1 MKILVINTGS
11 SSIKYQLF
19 QMDDKSVLASGLIER
34 IGETTAKHKFSSVNL
49 KESIVVEKNIPNHQ
63 TGISE
68 MDELLTDSVN
78 GVIKNSSE
86 ISAIGHR
93 VVHGGETF
101 TKPSII
107 DEDVIKAIEANV
119 PLAPLHNPG
128 NLSGIFAAQKFF
140 KGVVNVAVFDTAFH
154 QTMPENVFRYAIP
167 NEYYE
172 KYKIRR
178 YGFHG
183 TSHQYVS
190 KLAAKFLGK
199 NIDSL
204 NLITLHLGNGASV
217 CAIKNGKSYDTSMGM
232 TPLEGLIMGTRTGDL
247 DPAIPFFMADH
258 VKLSYKEIDTLLNKQ
273 SGLKGISALNDMR
286 DILAKRKEGDKNAI
300 LAIEMYVNRIRKY
313 IGAYLVGLEGRVDAI
328 LFTAG
333 IGENASEI
341 RELCMQNL
349 SSLGIELDGDK
360 NNAPNRDVREI
371 SKDTSKIKVLV
382 VPTNEELEIALQ
394 AKDVIETNK

>member
-19 QMDDKSVLASGLIER
+19 EMNDKSVLASGLIER
-34 IGETTAKHKFSSVNL
+34 IGEKTAKHKFSSVNL
-49 KESIVVEKNIPNHQ
+49 KESIVLEKSIPDHE

-68 MDELLTDSVN
+68 MDELLTNAKD

-101 TKPSII
+101 TKPTII
-107 DEDVIKAIEANV
+107 DDDVIKAIESNV

-128 NLSGIFAAQKFF
+128 NLSGIYAAKKFF
-140 KGVVNVAVFDTAFH
+140 KGVPNVAVFDTAFH
-154 QTMPENVFRYAIP
+154 QTMPEGNYRYAIP

-190 KLAAKFLGK
+190 KLAAQFLNK
-199 NIDSL
+199 PIESV

-217 CAIKNGKSYDTSMGM
+217 CSIKNGKSFDTSMGM

-286 DILAKRKEGDKNAI
+286 DILVKKEEGDKNAK
-300 LAIEMYVNRIRKY
+300 LAIEMYVKRIRKY
-313 IGAYLVGLEGRVDAI
+313 IGAYLVGLDGKLDAI
-328 LFTAG
+328 VFTAG
-333 IGENASEI
+333 IGENATEI
-341 RELCMQNL
+341 RKLCMENL
-349 SSLGIELDGDK
+349 SSLGIELDENK
-360 NNAPNRDVREI
+360 NNASSKQVREI
-371 SKDTSKIKVLV
+371 NTEKSKIKVLV
-382 VPTNEELEIALQ
+382 CPTNEELEIAQQ
-394 AKDVIETNK
+394 AKEVIEAN

>member
-19 QMDDKSVLASGLIER
+19 EMNDKSVLASGLIER
-34 IGETTAKHKFSSVNL
+34 IGEKTAKHKFSSVNL
-49 KESIVVEKNIPNHQ
+49 KESIVIEKPIPDHE

-68 MDELLTDSVN
+68 MDELLTSTKD

-86 ISAIGHR
+86 IFAIGHR

-101 TKPSII
+101 TKPTII
-107 DEDVIKAIEANV
+107 DEDVIKAIESNV

-128 NLSGIFAAQKFF
+128 NLSGIYAAKKFF
-140 KGVVNVAVFDTAFH
+140 KGVTNVAVFDTAFH
-154 QTMPENVFRYAIP
+154 QTMPEGNYRYAIP

-190 KLAAKFLGK
+190 KLAAKFLNK
-199 NIDSL
+199 PIESL

-217 CAIKNGKSYDTSMGM
+217 CSIKNGKSFDTSMGM

-286 DILAKRKEGDKNAI
+286 DILAKKEEGDKNAK
-300 LAIEMYVNRIRKY
+300 LAIEMYVKRIRKY
-313 IGAYLVGLEGRVDAI
+313 IGAYLVGLDGKLDAI
-328 LFTAG
+328 IFTAG

-341 RELCMQNL
+341 RKLCMENL
-349 SSLGIELDGDK
+349 SSLGIELDENK
-360 NNAPNRDVREI
+360 NSASSKQVREI
-371 SKDTSKIKVLV
+371 NNEKSKIKILV
-382 VPTNEELEIALQ
+382 VPTNEELEIAEQ
-394 AKDVIETNK
+394 TKEVIEAN

>member
-19 QMDDKSVLASGLIER
+19 EMNDKSVLASGLIER
-34 IGETTAKHKFSSVNL
+34 IGEKTAKHKFSSVNL
-49 KESIVVEKNIPNHQ
+49 KESIVLEKSIPDHE

-68 MDELLTDSVN
+68 MDELLTNAKD

-101 TKPSII
+101 TKPTII
-107 DEDVIKAIEANV
+107 DDDVIKAIESNV

-128 NLSGIFAAQKFF
+128 NLSGIYAAKKFF
-140 KGVVNVAVFDTAFH
+140 KGVPNVAVFDTAFH
-154 QTMPENVFRYAIP
+154 QTMPEGNYRYAIP

-190 KLAAKFLGK
+190 KLAAQFLNK
-199 NIDSL
+199 PIESV

-217 CAIKNGKSYDTSMGM
+217 CSIKNGKSFDTSMGM

-286 DILAKRKEGDKNAI
+286 DILAKKAEGDKNAK
-300 LAIEMYVNRIRKY
+300 LAIEMYVKRIRKY
-313 IGAYLVGLEGRVDAI
+313 IGAYLVGLDGKLDAI
-328 LFTAG
+328 VFTAG
-333 IGENASEI
+333 IGENATEI
-341 RELCMQNL
+341 RKLCMENL
-349 SSLGIELDGDK
+349 SSLGIELDENK
-360 NNAPNRDVREI
+360 NNASSKQVREI
-371 SKDTSKIKVLV
+371 NTEKSKIKVLV
-382 VPTNEELEIALQ
+382 VPTNEELEIAQQ
-394 AKDVIETNK
+394 AKEVIEAN

>member
-19 QMDDKSVLASGLIER
+19 EMNDKSVLASGLIER
-34 IGETTAKHKFSSVNL
+34 IGEKTAKHKFSSVNL
-49 KESIVVEKNIPNHQ
+49 KESIVIEKPIPDHE

-68 MDELLTDSVN
+68 MDELLTATKD

-101 TKPSII
+101 TKPTII
-107 DEDVIKAIEANV
+107 DDEVIKAIESNV

-128 NLSGIFAAQKFF
+128 NLSGIYAAKKFF
-140 KGVVNVAVFDTAFH
+140 KGVPNVAVFDTAFH
-154 QTMPENVFRYAIP
+154 QTMPEGNYRYAIP

-190 KLAAKFLGK
+190 KLAAKFLNK
-199 NIDSL
+199 PIESV

-217 CAIKNGKSYDTSMGM
+217 CSIKNGKSFDTSMGM

-286 DILAKRKEGDKNAI
+286 DILAKKDEGDKNAK
-300 LAIEMYVNRIRKY
+300 LAIEMYVKRIRKY
-313 IGAYLVGLEGRVDAI
+313 IGAYLVGLDGKLDAI
-328 LFTAG
+328 VFTAG
-333 IGENASEI
+333 IGENATEI
-341 RELCMQNL
+341 RKLCMENL
-349 SSLGIELDGDK
+349 SSLGIELDENK
-360 NNAPNRDVREI
+360 NNSSSKQVREI
-371 SKDTSKIKVLV
+371 NTEKSKIKVLV
-382 VPTNEELEIALQ
+382 CPTNEELEIAQQ
-394 AKDVIETNK
+394 AKEVIEAN

>member
-19 QMDDKSVLASGLIER
+19 EMNEKSVLASGLIER
-34 IGETTAKHKFSSVNL
+34 IGENTAKHKFSSVNL
-49 KESIVVEKNIPNHQ
+49 KESIVLEKSIPDHE

-68 MDELLTDSVN
+68 MDELLTNAKD

-101 TKPSII
+101 TKPTII
-107 DEDVIKAIEANV
+107 DEDVIKAIESNV

-128 NLSGIFAAQKFF
+128 NLSGIYAAKKFF
-140 KGVVNVAVFDTAFH
+140 KGVPNVAVFDTAFH
-154 QTMPENVFRYAIP
+154 QTMPEGNYRYAIP

-190 KLAAKFLGK
+190 KLAAQFLNK
-199 NIDSL
+199 PIESV

-217 CAIKNGKSYDTSMGM
+217 CSIKNGKSFDTSMGM

-286 DILAKRKEGDKNAI
+286 DILVKKEEGDKNAK
-300 LAIEMYVNRIRKY
+300 LAIEMYVKRIRKY
-313 IGAYLVGLEGRVDAI
+313 IGAYLVGLDGKLDAI
-328 LFTAG
+328 VFTAG
-333 IGENASEI
+333 IGENATEI
-341 RELCMQNL
+341 RKLCMENL
-349 SSLGIELDGDK
+349 SSLGI
-360 NNAPNRDVREI
+360 
-371 SKDTSKIKVLV
+371 
-382 VPTNEELEIALQ
+382 
-394 AKDVIETNK
+394 

>member
-19 QMDDKSVLASGLIER
+19 EMNDKSVLASGLIER
-34 IGETTAKHKFSSVNL
+34 IGEKIAKHKFSSVNL
-49 KESIVVEKNIPNHQ
+49 KENIIIEKEIPDHE
-63 TGISE
+63 TGIRE
-68 MDELLTDSVN
+68 MDELLTNKKD

-101 TKPSII
+101 TKPTII
-107 DEDVIKAIEANV
+107 DDDVIKAIESNV

-128 NLSGIFAAQKFF
+128 NLSGIYAAKKFF
-140 KGVVNVAVFDTAFH
+140 KGVPNVAVFDTAFH
-154 QTMPENVFRYAIP
+154 QTMPEGNYRYAIP

-190 KLAAKFLGK
+190 KLAAKFLNK
-199 NIDSL
+199 PIESL

-217 CAIKNGKSYDTSMGM
+217 CSIRNGKSFDTSMGM

-258 VKLSYKEIDTLLNKQ
+258 VKLTYKEIDTLLNKQ

-286 DILAKRKEGDKNAI
+286 DILAKKEEGDKNAK
-300 LAIEMYVNRIRKY
+300 LAIEMYIKRIRKY
-313 IGAYLVGLEGRVDAI
+313 IGAYLVGLDGKLDAI
-328 LFTAG
+328 VFTAG
-333 IGENASEI
+333 IGENATEI
-341 RELCMQNL
+341 RKLCMENL
-349 SSLGIELDGDK
+349 SALGIEIDENK
-360 NNAPNRDVREI
+360 NNSNSKEVREI
-371 SKDTSKIKVLV
+371 NNEKSKIKILV
-382 VPTNEELEIALQ
+382 VPTNEELEIAEQ
-394 AKDVIETNK
+394 AKEVIHAN

>member
-19 QMDDKSVLASGLIER
+19 EMNEKSVLASGLIER
-34 IGETTAKHKFSSVNL
+34 IGENTAKHKFSSVNL
-49 KESIVVEKNIPNHQ
+49 KESIVLEKSIPDHE

-68 MDELLTDSVN
+68 MDELLTN
-78 GVIKNSSE
+78 AKEGVIKNSSE

-101 TKPSII
+101 TKPTII
-107 DEDVIKAIEANV
+107 DENVIKAIESNV

-128 NLSGIFAAQKFF
+128 NLSGIYAAKKFF
-140 KGVVNVAVFDTAFH
+140 KGVPNVAVFDTAFH
-154 QTMPENVFRYAIP
+154 QTMPEGNYRYAIP

-190 KLAAKFLGK
+190 KLAAQFLNK
-199 NIDSL
+199 PIESV

-217 CAIKNGKSYDTSMGM
+217 CSIKNGKSFDTSMGM

-286 DILAKRKEGDKNAI
+286 DILVKKEEGDKNAK
-300 LAIEMYVNRIRKY
+300 LAIEMYVKRIRKY
-313 IGAYLVGLEGRVDAI
+313 IGAYLVGLDGKLDAI
-328 LFTAG
+328 VFTAG
-333 IGENASEI
+333 IGENATEI
-341 RELCMQNL
+341 RKLCMEDL
-349 SSLGIELDGDK
+349 SSLGIELDENK
-360 NNAPNRDVREI
+360 NNASSKQVREI
-371 SKDTSKIKVLV
+371 NTEKSKIKILV
-382 VPTNEELEIALQ
+382 CPTNEELEIAQQ
-394 AKDVIETNK
+394 AKDVIEAN

>member
-19 QMDDKSVLASGLIER
+19 EMNDKSVLASGLIER
-34 IGETTAKHKFSSVNL
+34 IGEKTAKHKFSSVNL
-49 KESIVVEKNIPNHQ
+49 KESIVIEKSIPDHE

-68 MDELLTDSVN
+68 MDELLTATKD

-101 TKPSII
+101 TKPTII
-107 DEDVIKAIEANV
+107 DEDVIKAIESNV

-128 NLSGIFAAQKFF
+128 NLSGIYAAKKFF
-140 KGVVNVAVFDTAFH
+140 KGVPNVAVFDTAFH
-154 QTMPENVFRYAIP
+154 QTMPEGNYRYAIP

-190 KLAAKFLGK
+190 KLTAQFLNK
-199 NIDSL
+199 PIESV

-217 CAIKNGKSYDTSMGM
+217 CSIKNGKSFDTSMGM

-286 DILAKRKEGDKNAI
+286 DILAKKAEGDKNAK
-300 LAIEMYVNRIRKY
+300 LAIEMYVKRIRKY
-313 IGAYLVGLEGRVDAI
+313 IGAYLVGLDGKLDAI
-328 LFTAG
+328 VFTAG
-333 IGENASEI
+333 IGENATEI
-341 RELCMQNL
+341 RKLCMEDL
-349 SSLGIELDGDK
+349 SSLGIELDENK
-360 NNAPNRDVREI
+360 NNASSKQVREI
-371 SKDTSKIKVLV
+371 NTEKSKIKILV
-382 VPTNEELEIALQ
+382 CPTNEELEIAQQ
-394 AKDVIETNK
+394 AKDVIEAN

>member
-19 QMDDKSVLASGLIER
+19 EMNDKSVLASGLIER
-34 IGETTAKHKFSSVNL
+34 IGEKTAKHKFSSVNL
-49 KESIVVEKNIPNHQ
+49 KESIVIEKSIPDHE

-68 MDELLTDSVN
+68 MDELLTNAKD

-101 TKPSII
+101 TKPTII
-107 DEDVIKAIEANV
+107 DDDVIKAIESNV

-128 NLSGIFAAQKFF
+128 NLSGIYAAKKFF
-140 KGVVNVAVFDTAFH
+140 KGVPNVAVFDTAFH
-154 QTMPENVFRYAIP
+154 QTMPEGNYRYAIP

-190 KLAAKFLGK
+190 KLAAQFLNKPIEGV
-199 NIDSL
+199 

-217 CAIKNGKSYDTSMGM
+217 CSIKNGKSFDTSMGM

-286 DILAKRKEGDKNAI
+286 DILVKKEEGDKNAK
-300 LAIEMYVNRIRKY
+300 LAIEMYVKRIRKY
-313 IGAYLVGLEGRVDAI
+313 IGAYLVGLDGKLDAI
-328 LFTAG
+328 VFTAG
-333 IGENASEI
+333 IGENATEI
-341 RELCMQNL
+341 RKLCMEDL
-349 SSLGIELDGDK
+349 SSLGIELDENK
-360 NNAPNRDVREI
+360 NNASSKQVREI
-371 SKDTSKIKVLV
+371 NTEKSKIKVLV
-382 VPTNEELEIALQ
+382 CPTNEELEIAQQ
-394 AKDVIETNK
+394 AKEVIEAN

>member
-19 QMDDKSVLASGLIER
+19 EMNDKSVLASGLIER
-34 IGETTAKHKFSSVNL
+34 IGEKTAKHKFSSVNL
-49 KESIVVEKNIPNHQ
+49 KESIVIEKSIPDHE

-68 MDELLTDSVN
+68 MDELLTNAKD

-101 TKPSII
+101 TKPTII
-107 DEDVIKAIEANV
+107 DEDVIKAIESNV

-128 NLSGIFAAQKFF
+128 NLSGIYAAKKFF
-140 KGVVNVAVFDTAFH
+140 KGVPNVAVFDTAFH
-154 QTMPENVFRYAIP
+154 QTMPEGNYRYAIP

-190 KLAAKFLGK
+190 KLAAQFLNK
-199 NIDSL
+199 PIESV

-217 CAIKNGKSYDTSMGM
+217 CSIKNGKSFDTSMGM

-286 DILAKRKEGDKNAI
+286 DILVKKEEGDKNAK
-300 LAIEMYVNRIRKY
+300 LAIEMYVKRIRKY
-313 IGAYLVGLEGRVDAI
+313 IGAYLVGLDGKLDAI
-328 LFTAG
+328 VFTAG
-333 IGENASEI
+333 IGENATEI
-341 RELCMQNL
+341 RKLCMENL
-349 SSLGIELDGDK
+349 SSLGIELDENK
-360 NNAPNRDVREI
+360 NNASSKQVREI
-371 SKDTSKIKVLV
+371 NTEKSKIKILV
-382 VPTNEELEIALQ
+382 VPTNEELEIAQQ
-394 AKDVIETNK
+394 AKEVIEAN

>member
-19 QMDDKSVLASGLIER
+19 EMNDKSVLASGLIER
-34 IGETTAKHKFSSVNL
+34 IGEKTAKHKFSSVNL
-49 KESIVVEKNIPNHQ
+49 KESIVIEKAIPDHA

-68 MDELLTDSVN
+68 MDELLTASKD

-101 TKPSII
+101 TKPTII
-107 DEDVIKAIEANV
+107 DEDVIKAIESNV

-128 NLSGIFAAQKFF
+128 NLSGIYAAKKFF
-140 KGVVNVAVFDTAFH
+140 KGVTNVAVFDTAFH
-154 QTMPENVFRYAIP
+154 QTMPEGNYRYAIP

-190 KLAAKFLGK
+190 KLAAKFLNK
-199 NIDSL
+199 PIESL

-217 CAIKNGKSYDTSMGM
+217 CSIKNGKSFDTSMGM

-286 DILAKRKEGDKNAI
+286 DILAKKEEGDKNAK
-300 LAIEMYVNRIRKY
+300 LAIEMYVKRIRKY
-313 IGAYLVGLEGRVDAI
+313 IGAYLVGLDGKLDAI
-328 LFTAG
+328 IFTAG

-341 RELCMQNL
+341 RKLCMENL
-349 SSLGIELDGDK
+349 SSLGIELDENK
-360 NNAPNRDVREI
+360 NSASSKLVREI
-371 SKDTSKIKVLV
+371 NNEKSKIKILV
-382 VPTNEELEIALQ
+382 VPTNEELEIAEQ
-394 AKDVIETNK
+394 TKEVIEAN

>member
-19 QMDDKSVLASGLIER
+19 EMNDKSVLASGLIER
-34 IGETTAKHKFSSVNL
+34 IGEKTAKHKFSSVNL
-49 KESIVVEKNIPNHQ
+49 KESIVLEKSIPDHE

-68 MDELLTDSVN
+68 MDELLTN
-78 GVIKNSSE
+78 AKEGVIKNSSE

-101 TKPSII
+101 TKPTII
-107 DEDVIKAIEANV
+107 DENVIKAIESNV

-128 NLSGIFAAQKFF
+128 NLSGIYAAKKFF
-140 KGVVNVAVFDTAFH
+140 KGVPNVAVFDTAFH
-154 QTMPENVFRYAIP
+154 QTMPEGNYRYAIP

-190 KLAAKFLGK
+190 KLAAQFLNK
-199 NIDSL
+199 PIESV

-217 CAIKNGKSYDTSMGM
+217 CSIKNGKSFDTSMGM

-286 DILAKRKEGDKNAI
+286 DILVKKEEGDKNAK
-300 LAIEMYVNRIRKY
+300 LAIEMYVKRIRKY
-313 IGAYLVGLEGRVDAI
+313 IGAYLVGLDGKLDAI
-328 LFTAG
+328 VFTAG
-333 IGENASEI
+333 IGENATEI
-341 RELCMQNL
+341 RKLCMENL
-349 SSLGIELDGDK
+349 SSLGIELDENK
-360 NNAPNRDVREI
+360 NNASSKQVREI
-371 SKDTSKIKVLV
+371 NTEKSKIKILV
-382 VPTNEELEIALQ
+382 CPTNEELEIAQQ
-394 AKDVIETNK
+394 AKDVIEAN

>member
-19 QMDDKSVLASGLIER
+19 QMKDKTVLASGLIER
-34 IGETTAKHKFSSVNL
+34 IGEKTAKHKFSSVNL
-49 KESIVVEKNIPNHQ
+49 KESLVLEKNIPDHQ

-68 MDELLTDSVN
+68 MDELLTNSQN
-78 GVIKNSSE
+78 GVIKQSSE
-86 ISAIGHR
+86 ITAIGHR

-107 DEDVIKAIEANV
+107 DESVIKAIESNV

-140 KGVVNVAVFDTAFH
+140 KGVTNVAVFDTAFH

-172 KYKIRR
+172 KYRIRR

-190 KLAAKFLGK
+190 KLAAKFLNK
-199 NIDSL
+199 NIESL
-204 NLITLHLGNGASV
+204 NLIILHLGNGASM
-217 CAIKNGKSYDTSMGM
+217 CAIKNGKSFDTSMGM

-247 DPAIPFFMADH
+247 DPAIPFFLADNAN
-258 VKLSYKEIDTLLNKQ
+258 LSFKEIDTLLNKQ
-273 SGLKGISALNDMR
+273 SGLKGISTLNDMR
-286 DILAKRKEGDKNAI
+286 DILAKSKEGDKNAI
-300 LAIEMYVNRIRKY
+300 LAIEMYTNRIRKY
-313 IGAYLVGLEGRVDAI
+313 IGAYLVGLDGKVDAI
-328 LFTAG
+328 VFTAG
-333 IGENASEI
+333 IGENSPEI
-341 RELCMQNL
+341 RQRCVVNL
-349 SSLGIELDGDK
+349 QSLGIELDEIK
-360 NNAPNRDVREI
+360 NTLSSKDVRDI
-371 SKDTSKIKVLV
+371 SKDASKIKVLV
-382 VPTNEELEIALQ
+382 APTNEELEIALQ
-394 AKDVIETNK
+394 VKDVLETKR

>member
-19 QMDDKSVLASGLIER
+19 EMNDKSVLASGLIER
-34 IGETTAKHKFSSVNL
+34 IGEKTAKHKFSSVNL
-49 KESIVVEKNIPNHQ
+49 KESIVIEKSIPDHE

-68 MDELLTDSVN
+68 MDELLTATKD

-101 TKPSII
+101 TKPTII
-107 DEDVIKAIEANV
+107 DEDVIKAIESNV

-128 NLSGIFAAQKFF
+128 NLSGIYAAKKFF
-140 KGVVNVAVFDTAFH
+140 KGVPNVAVFDTAFH
-154 QTMPENVFRYAIP
+154 QTMPEGNYRYAIP

-190 KLAAKFLGK
+190 KLTAQFLNK
-199 NIDSL
+199 PIESV

-217 CAIKNGKSYDTSMGM
+217 CSIKNGKSFDTSMGM

-286 DILAKRKEGDKNAI
+286 DILAKKAEGDKNAK
-300 LAIEMYVNRIRKY
+300 LAIEMYVKRIRKY
-313 IGAYLVGLEGRVDAI
+313 IGAYLVGLDGKLDAI
-328 LFTAG
+328 VFTAG
-333 IGENASEI
+333 IGENATEI
-341 RELCMQNL
+341 RKLCMEDL
-349 SSLGIELDGDK
+349 SSLGIELDENK
-360 NNAPNRDVREI
+360 NNASSKQVREI
-371 SKDTSKIKVLV
+371 NTEKSKIKILV
-382 VPTNEELEIALQ
+382 CPTNEELEIAQQ
-394 AKDVIETNK
+394 AKEVIEAN

>member
-19 QMDDKSVLASGLIER
+19 EMNDKSVLASGLIER
-34 IGETTAKHKFSSVNL
+34 IGEKTAKHKFSSVNL
-49 KESIVVEKNIPNHQ
+49 KESIVLEKSIPDHE

-68 MDELLTDSVN
+68 MDELLTNAKD

-101 TKPSII
+101 TKPTII
-107 DEDVIKAIEANV
+107 DEDVIKAIESNV

-128 NLSGIFAAQKFF
+128 NLSGIYAAKKFF
-140 KGVVNVAVFDTAFH
+140 KGVPNVAVFDTAFH
-154 QTMPENVFRYAIP
+154 QTMPEGNYRYAIP

-190 KLAAKFLGK
+190 KLAAQFLNK
-199 NIDSL
+199 PIESV

-217 CAIKNGKSYDTSMGM
+217 CSIKNGKSFDTSMGM

-286 DILAKRKEGDKNAI
+286 DILVKKEEGDKNAK
-300 LAIEMYVNRIRKY
+300 LAIEMYVKRIRKY
-313 IGAYLVGLEGRVDAI
+313 IGAYLVGLDGKLDAI
-328 LFTAG
+328 VFTAG
-333 IGENASEI
+333 IGENATEI
-341 RELCMQNL
+341 RKLCMENL
-349 SSLGIELDGDK
+349 SSLGIELDENK
-360 NNAPNRDVREI
+360 NNASSKQVREI
-371 SKDTSKIKVLV
+371 NTEKSKIKVLV
-382 VPTNEELEIALQ
+382 CPTNEELEIAQQ
-394 AKDVIETNK
+394 AKEVIEAN

>member
-19 QMDDKSVLASGLIER
+19 EMNDKSVLASGLIER
-34 IGETTAKHKFSSVNL
+34 IGEKTAKHKFSSVNL
-49 KESIVVEKNIPNHQ
+49 KESIVIEKSIPDHE

-68 MDELLTDSVN
+68 MDELLTATKD

-101 TKPSII
+101 TKPTII
-107 DEDVIKAIEANV
+107 DEDVIKAIESNV

-128 NLSGIFAAQKFF
+128 NLSGIYAAKKFF
-140 KGVVNVAVFDTAFH
+140 KGVPNVAVFDTAFH
-154 QTMPENVFRYAIP
+154 QTMPEGNYRYAIP

-190 KLAAKFLGK
+190 KLTAQFLNK
-199 NIDSL
+199 PIESV

-217 CAIKNGKSYDTSMGM
+217 CSIKNGKSFDTSMGM

-286 DILAKRKEGDKNAI
+286 DILAKKAEGDKNAK
-300 LAIEMYVNRIRKY
+300 LAIEMYVKRIRKY
-313 IGAYLVGLEGRVDAI
+313 IGAYLVGLDGKLDAI
-328 LFTAG
+328 VFTAG
-333 IGENASEI
+333 IGENATEI
-341 RELCMQNL
+341 RKLCMENL
-349 SSLGIELDGDK
+349 SSLGIELDENK
-360 NNAPNRDVREI
+360 NNASSKQVREI
-371 SKDTSKIKVLV
+371 NTEKSKIKILV
-382 VPTNEELEIALQ
+382 CPTNEELEIAQQ
-394 AKDVIETNK
+394 AKDVIEAN